1 MHDERDKQH
10 HNQARDNDHDLD
22 RPVPQ
27 RIHAGV
33 NNADR
38 DKAEHDPVLDACVL
52 VDQII
57 PGSPQCQHHTAVPA
71 LHEIVAQRIEF
82 FLGQIGVAA
91 QLREE
96 IIDRF
101 LAAVLTVS
109 LAVEHNAPV
118 RVDNIA
124 VGRALE
130 GGAVDRVQHR
140 IIIVGDGDRIIGEAA
155 VGAAHLRAGEHEH
168 LRLAGQR
175 RIHNDV
181 LSSEKMRTQ
190 IDL

>member
-1 MHDERDKQH
+1 MHDERDEQH
-10 HNQARDNDHDLD
+10 HKQARNSGHDLD

-52 VDQII
+52 VDQIV
-57 PGSPQCQHHTAVPA
+57 PGSMQRQHQTAVPA
-71 LHEIVAQRIEF
+71 LREIVTQRVERFI
-82 FLGQIGVAA
+82 GQIGAAA

-101 LAAVLTVS
+101 LAAVLTDS

-118 RVDNIA
+118 RVDNIVVA
-124 VGRALE
+124 RTLE
-130 GGAVDRVQHR
+130 SGVVDRAQHC

>member
-1 MHDERDKQH
+1 M
-10 HNQARDNDHDLD
+10 
-22 RPVPQ
+22 Q
-27 RIHAGV
+27 R
-33 NNADR
+33 
-38 DKAEHDPVLDACVL
+38 
-52 VDQII
+52 
-57 PGSPQCQHHTAVPA
+57 QHHTAVPA
-71 LHEIVAQRIEF
+71 LREIVTQRIEF

-91 QLREE
+91 QLREKV
-96 IIDRF
+96 IDRVV
-101 LAAVLTVS
+101 AVGI
-109 LAVEHNAPV
+109 AVEHNAPV

>member
-1 MHDERDKQH
+1 MQRQH
-10 HNQARDNDHDLD
+10 Q
-22 RPVPQ
+22 
-27 RIHAGV
+27 
-33 NNADR
+33 
-38 DKAEHDPVLDACVL
+38 
-52 VDQII
+52 
-57 PGSPQCQHHTAVPA
+57 TAVPA
-71 LHEIVAQRIEF
+71 LREIVTQRVERF
-82 FLGQIGVAA
+82 PGQIGAAA

-109 LAVEHNAPV
+109 LAVEHNAPI
-118 RVDNIA
+118 RVDNIVVA
-124 VGRALE
+124 RALE
-130 GGAVDRVQHR
+130 GGAVDRAQHR
-140 IIIVGDGDRIIGEAA
+140 IIIVGDGNRVIGEAA
-155 VGAAHLRAGEHEH
+155 VDSLYLRAGEHEH